1 MADIVTRLFQP
12 GVAVLALG
20 AVLGYGAKKW
30 ASLLPVAEEKRP
42 IAERILRF
50 TGLGVAMLGAA
61 LVFMS

>member
-1 MADIVTRLFQP
+1 MADILTRLFQP

-20 AVLGYGAKKW
+20 AVLGYGAGKW

-42 IAERILRF
+42 TAERVFRF
-50 TGLGVAMLGAA
+50 AGLGIAMLGAV

>member
-1 MADIVTRLFQP
+1 MADILTRLFQP

-20 AVLGYGAKKW
+20 AVLGYGAGKW

-42 IAERILRF
+42 TAERVFRF
-50 TGLGVAMLGAA
+50 TGLGIAMLGAV